1 MSLKKTWLNYFID
14 RKDVPDEIIEE
25 AVFCGVVGN
34 IGNFLYYER
43 LATPFPMK
51 GATVKH
57 LQVLPQ
63 L

>member
-1 MSLKKTWLNYFID
+1 MSEKKTWLNYFID
-14 RKDVPDEIIEE
+14 RKGVHDEIIEE

-34 IGNFLYYER
+34 IGNFLYYGR
-43 LATPFPMK
+43 LDSPFSMK
-51 GATVKH
+51 GAAAMH